1 MSRETIQHLNT
12 QTLIGNTDHRGHA
25 WHYRAEEQG
34 DENNHYPGPIPVE
47 DVRRRLFDWQAVSR
61 RVAVE
66 IPCDIGEM
74 THISDD
80 GTPMRWTVQTDKQA
94 IARDD
99 NHDVMGIFAQGYLMH
114 QYEEWLLTTVANLL
128 DDDLGVSSAGL
139 LKGGAIAWVEVSVPE
154 SIGTP
159 EGVEFRPN
167 LLATTSF
174 DGSIATTFK
183 RTITDT
189 VCDNTREQA
198 LAESGQAYKVKHS
211 RFSRVKL
218 MEAREGLAIVHSMT
232 DEYKREI
239 SQLCSMKVS
248 PKQWQTFIDTYASR
262 NHHVTGKQLT
272 GRSLTMVDKKRDSLK
287 RLYAHDERVAPWA
300 GTAWGV
306 MAAVNTWEHHEK
318 TVRGAER
325 AERNMLRTVTG
336 DFGKTDRDVLEH
348 LQVVLA

>member
-1 MSRETIQHLNT
+1 MSRETIQWLNT

-34 DENNHYPGPIPVE
+34 DETNHYPGPIPVE
-47 DVRRRLFDWQAVSR
+47 DVSRRLFDWQAVSR

-66 IPCDIGEM
+66 VPATVETM
-74 THISDD
+74 THLNAA
-80 GTPMRWTVQTDKQA
+80 GEPMRWVVQDHKQA
-94 IARDD
+94 ITRDD
-99 NHDVMGIFAQGYLMH
+99 NHHVMGIFAEGYEMH
-114 QYEEWLLTTVANLL
+114 QYEEWLLTQVANLL
-128 DDDLGVSSAGL
+128 DDDLGISSAGL
-139 LKGGAIAWVEVSVPE
+139 LKQGAIAWVEVSVPE
-154 SIGTP
+154 SITTP
-159 EGVEFRPN
+159 EGVQFRPN

-174 DGSIATTFK
+174 DGSIATTYK
-183 RTITDT
+183 RTVTDT

-198 LAESGQAYKVKHS
+198 LSESGQTYKVKHS
-211 RFSRVKL
+211 RYSKVKL
-218 MEAREGLAIVHSMT
+218 LEAREALAVVHSLA
-232 DEYKREI
+232 DDFAREVA
-239 SQLCSMKVS
+239 QLCKMKVS

-262 NHHVTGKQLT
+262 NNAKTGKQLT
-272 GRSLTMVDKKRDSLK
+272 GRSLTMVDKKRAALQ
-287 RLYAHDERVAPWA
+287 RLYQHDERVAPWA

-318 TVRGAER
+318 TVRGSER